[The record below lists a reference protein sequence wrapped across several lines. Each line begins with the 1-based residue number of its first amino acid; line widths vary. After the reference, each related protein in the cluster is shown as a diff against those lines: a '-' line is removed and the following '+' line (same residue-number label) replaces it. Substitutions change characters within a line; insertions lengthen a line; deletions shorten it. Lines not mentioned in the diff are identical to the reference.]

1 MHNREGLISMTDFKN
16 FMDSYGIKEALPI
29 YTKDDFDEGFNN
41 HRIFMRDCIIMI
53 HGSSVNQTYM
63 HMLAYKAAKK
73 PYVKLMEM
81 EF

>member
-1 MHNREGLISMTDFKN
+1 
-16 FMDSYGIKEALPI
+16 
-29 YTKDDFDEGFNN
+29 
-41 HRIFMRDCIIMI
+41 
-53 HGSSVNQTYM
+53 VNQTYM